1 MPSVTWLFLLFHL
14 YVFLVGYC
22 YAPLRNEVLTGVGG
36 DTKWGKKKTKL
47 LKNVIKHDL
56 LHKTTKVK
64 MNTGKLFSSGSPR
77 PKQQIKHPL

>member
-36 DTKWGKKKTKL
+36 GGTQSGEKK
-47 LKNVIKHDL
+47 NQ
-56 LHKTTKVK
+56 TTEKC
-64 MNTGKLFSSGSPR
+64 
-77 PKQQIKHPL
+77 H